1 MVEKISRKLP
11 ICVDLDGTLLRTDV
25 LSEALIVYLIRYPW
39 KIFKVLFWFTKGRSY
54 LKKKI
59 ADIIDLDIS
68 VLPINQQIVDL
79 IYQYKSQGHQILLV
93 TAAPYK
99 YGLKAAA
106 HFGFFDDIMTSVE
119 DRNLRSQEKA
129 KALTQRFG
137 EGQFIYMGNSAH
149 DLPVWQH
156 GDKIV
161 AINTPFWVLKKVF
174 TLNKPYVVLE
184 EGLLK
189 GREILKCIFQYPS
202 RSKSYKSIPLIL
214 LSTISLTC
222 YLWTHDFLIR
232 SFISKTFALI
242 LFYLVLKIKTSL
254 KTFVDM
260 RHHQTLSKQSN
271 IESKM
276 FNDPLAQALIQGN
289 IPLGF
294 IIQLDL
300 ACAISILILTFC
312 F

>member
-1 MVEKISRKLP
+1 MIKKLP

-25 LSEALIVYLIRYPW
+25 LSEALIVYIIRHPW
-39 KIFKVLFWFTKGRSY
+39 RIFNVLFWFAKGRSY

-68 VLPINQQIVDL
+68 VLPVNQQIVDL
-79 IYQYKSQGHQILLV
+79 SHQYKSQGHQILLV
-93 TAAPYK
+93 TAAPHK
-99 YGLKAAA
+99 YGVKAAA
-106 HFGFFDDIMTSVE
+106 HFDFFDDVMTSVE
-119 DRNLRSQEKA
+119 NRNLRSQEKA

-149 DLPVWQH
+149 DLPVWRH
-156 GDKIV
+156 GDKII

-189 GREILKCIFQYPS
+189 GREIFNLIFQYS
-202 RSKSYKSIPLIL
+202 SHSKLYKSIPLIVL
-214 LSTISLTC
+214 GLISVGC
-222 YLWTHDFLIR
+222 YFWTHDFLLWN
-232 SFISKTFALI
+232 FVSKILALI
-242 LFYLVLKIKTSL
+242 LFLTVLKINLSL
-254 KTFVDM
+254 KTFVDI
-260 RHHQTLSKQSN
+260 RHHQTLSNQSN
-271 IESKM
+271 IEPKT

-300 ACAISILILTFC
+300 ACAMSILILMFC